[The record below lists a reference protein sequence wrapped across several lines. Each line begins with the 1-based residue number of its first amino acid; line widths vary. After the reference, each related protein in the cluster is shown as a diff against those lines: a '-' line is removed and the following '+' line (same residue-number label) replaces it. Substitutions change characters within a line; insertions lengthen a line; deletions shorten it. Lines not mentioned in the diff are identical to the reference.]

1 MRSIFYKWLF
11 LAGIWLLTSSLVI
24 HPFYL
29 SVTEIEHNAKDK
41 TLEISCKIFTDD
53 FEKALRAA
61 YKTHVDLLNPAQ
73 KTAMDLLVSNY
84 VKKHLAINVNGKLQE
99 LQYKG
104 YEQIEEGIY
113 SYYQVD
119 NIPTVK
125 SITVTD
131 NILYE
136 YQAQQVS
143 LLHITVGGKRQSNRM
158 VNPEEK
164 YSVSY

>member
-1 MRSIFYKWLF
+1 M
-11 LAGIWLLTSSLVI
+11 
-24 HPFYL
+24 HPLYV

-53 FEKALRAA
+53 LEKALRAA
-61 YKTHVDLLNPAQ
+61 YKTHIDLLNPSE
-73 KTAMDLLVSNY
+73 KTAMDKLVSDY
-84 VKKHLAINVNGKLQE
+84 VKKHLIINANGKIQQ

-119 NIPTVK
+119 NIPNVK
-125 SITVTD
+125 TITVTD
-131 NILYE
+131 NVLYE
-136 YQAQQVS
+136 YQSQQMG
-143 LLHITVGGKRQSNRM
+143 LLHITVDGKRQSTRL

>member
-1 MRSIFYKWLF
+1 MRSIIYKWLF
-11 LAGIWLLTSSLVI
+11 LGSIWVISSSLVK
-24 HPFYL
+24 HPIYV
-29 SVTEIEHNAKDK
+29 SVTEIEHNLKDK

-61 YKTHVDLLNPAQ
+61 YKAHVDLLNPSEKA
-73 KTAMDLLVSNY
+73 AMDKLVSDY
-84 VKKHLAINVNGKLQE
+84 VKKHLIINANGKVQE

-125 SITVTD
+125 SLAVTD
-131 NILYE
+131 NVLYE
-136 YQAQQVS
+136 YQSQQIS
-143 LLHITVGGKRQSNRM
+143 LLHITVDGKRQSTRL

-164 YSVSY
+164 FSVSY

>member
-1 MRSIFYKWLF
+1 MRSIIYKWLF
-11 LAGIWLLTSSLVI
+11 LGLIWTMSSSLVK
-24 HPFYL
+24 HPIYV

-61 YKTHVDLLNPAQ
+61 YKTHVDLLNPSE
-73 KTAMDLLVSNY
+73 KTAMDKLVSDY
-84 VKKHLAINVNGKLQE
+84 VKKHLVINANGKAQQ

-119 NIPTVK
+119 NIPTLK

-131 NILYE
+131 NVLYE
-136 YQAQQVS
+136 YQTQQMS
-143 LLHITVGGKRQSNRM
+143 LLHITVDGKRQSTRL
-158 VNPEEK
+158 VNPDDK
-164 YSVSY
+164 VSISY